1 MGRIPGKYLKSEDHI
16 TGMHCTFLQD
26 ELELRP
32 PGPRVGRAG
41 LGTDPDLVGHARVD
55 GGPILEEIELETLY
69 LIYL

>member
-1 MGRIPGKYLKSEDHI
+1 
-16 TGMHCTFLQD
+16 MHCTFLQD

-32 PGPRVGRAG
+32 PRPRVGRAG
-41 LGTDPDLVGHARVD
+41 LGADPDLVGHARVD